1 MVQYGQ
7 MKHLASITALILPA
21 CVYAESMV
29 VPSLPEPLRPRSEAE
44 TNVTFSAAA
53 GADVWVPVYKGN
65 KCVDRAQMSE
75 FSSPWGAGGSMT
87 WPIPNEYARLQG
99 NSEGT
104 YFCNTDQSFFVDTD
118 GTSRLEK
125 FGWFAEVT
133 TNRVFN
139 YGRTASP

>member
-1 MVQYGQ
+1 
-7 MKHLASITALILPA
+7 
-21 CVYAESMV
+21 
-29 VPSLPEPLRPRSEAE
+29 
-44 TNVTFSAAA
+44 
-53 GADVWVPVYKGN
+53 
-65 KCVDRAQMSE
+65 
-75 FSSPWGAGGSMT
+75 MT

-104 YFCNTDQSFFVDTD
+104 YFCNTDQSFFVDTY